1 MGNKYKYYENSGIQ
15 GTSKIKGNSTMKDKS
30 STMIDVDIYNN
41 LEKKEIPKDE
51 KVDNIKN
58 GEDEITIPSF
68 DPFEETK
75 LNFFE
80 FAYNYIIF
88 CKKKKNSI
96 EIYDNFRMKIISEE
110 NMIQNYLDIL
120 TLNKSLQQMTR
131 DEEINN

>member
-1 MGNKYKYYENSGIQ
+1 MGI
-15 GTSKIKGNSTMKDKS
+15 
-30 STMIDVDIYNN
+30 DIYNN

-51 KVDNIKN
+51 KVDNIKI
-58 GEDEITIPSF
+58 GEDEITMPSF

-80 FAYNYIIF
+80 FAYNYIFF

-120 TLNKSLQQMTR
+120 TINKSLQQMTR